1 MKKTSQVCQN
11 WEISYWT
18 GIPHFTALHFCGLH
32 KYCVVFVCLFFVVL
46 GVFWCFFKKIVHLW
60 PPCIEEVY
68 WCHIPTSF
76 AHFVS
81 RFGNSHNISNLILLF
96 CYGDLWS
103 VIFDVTIVLV
113 LGCYQPCP
121 CKMSNLIGK
130 YCMCADCSAEWP
142 FPCLS
147 FSTGLPI
154 PWDTTILKFDQLV
167 TLPWPLS
174 IQVKWRVL
182 RLSL

>member
-1 MKKTSQVCQN
+1 MQNNIQSGGRHFHIHGDVPFLLFLLTSMKKTSQVCQN

-46 GVFWCFFKKIVHLW
+46 GFFWCFFKKIVHLW

-96 CYGDLWS
+96 CYGDL
-103 VIFDVTIVLV
+103 
-113 LGCYQPCP
+113 
-121 CKMSNLIGK
+121 
-130 YCMCADCSAEWP
+130 
-142 FPCLS
+142 
-147 FSTGLPI
+147 
-154 PWDTTILKFDQLV
+154 
-167 TLPWPLS
+167 
-174 IQVKWRVL
+174 
-182 RLSL
+182 